1 MAKKTVSFSLE
12 SDIIEYINNFKE
24 KNNLSSNS
32 SALERIILEKM
43 FTDNKIQFNNINDVK
58 NEIGI
63 DECSSNN
70 ITENK
75 ENEFKID
82 TRLKQNISS
91 AFDELK

>member
-12 SDIIEYINNFKE
+12 SDIIEYINSFKE
-24 KNNLSSNS
+24 KNDLSSNS

-43 FTDNKIQFNNINDVK
+43 FTDNKIQSNNINDVK

-63 DECSSNN
+63 DDCSSNN

-75 ENEFKID
+75 DNEFKID

>member
-24 KNNLSSNS
+24 KNDLSSNS

>member
-24 KNNLSSNS
+24 KNDLSSNS

-58 NEIGI
+58 NEVGI

>member
-24 KNNLSSNS
+24 KNDLSSNS

-43 FTDNKIQFNNINDVK
+43 FTDNKIQSNNINDVK

-63 DECSSNN
+63 DDCSSNN